1 MNGPEREIDAFKDD
15 VCKKT
20 SLLKFTLYGCIKVLA
35 DGRPR
40 VLFNYIYKAEQKW
53 RYGRQNVVA

>member
-35 DGRPR
+35 D
-40 VLFNYIYKAEQKW
+40 
-53 RYGRQNVVA
+53 